1 MLYLFLVSCLWAF
14 SFPLIK
20 LYLVGIDS
28 SLVAMLRLGIS
39 LLCFLPLIS
48 FSLNHK
54 DKLKLIALGMIQYG
68 LMYALYIQS
77 YQYLKS
83 YEVALFTITTP
94 LWVILCG
101 QLMHKRFSLQSWV
114 IAGLACIGALVLV
127 FNAQNTYSLS
137 QGFILVQVANICFAL
152 GQVYYKYWWQR
163 SSKKNPLKQSQIF
176 AYLFFGATLINFMIL
191 VLNQKLNQISSIS
204 NTQWLIL
211 LYLGS
216 IASGLGF
223 YLWNYGATLVKHA
236 TLASFNNLKIPL
248 TILTAIV
255 VFQEQGNLIK
265 LLLGTVCII
274 IAISFA
280 ETIKTK
286 DFL

>member
-39 LLCFLPLIS
+39 LLCFLPFIS
-48 FSLNHK
+48 FNLGHK
-54 DKLKLIALGMIQYG
+54 DKLKLVALGMIQYG

-77 YQYLKS
+77 YQHLKS

-94 LWVILCG
+94 LWVVLCA
-101 QLMHKRFSLQSWV
+101 QLMHKRFSLLAWI

-127 FNAQNTYSLS
+127 YNSENIYSLS
-137 QGFILVQVANICFAL
+137 QGFVLVQAANICFAL
-152 GQVYYKYWWQR
+152 GQVYYKHWWQNLPKY
-163 SSKKNPLKQSQIF
+163 SALKQAQVF
-176 AYLFFGATLINFMIL
+176 AYLFFGATLFNFMFL
-191 VLNQKLNQISSIS
+191 VLNQKLNHINSINNS
-204 NTQWLIL
+204 QWWIL
-211 LYLGS
+211 LYLGAV
-216 IASGLGF
+216 ASGVGF

-255 VFQEQGNLIK
+255 VFHEEGNILK
-265 LLLGTVCII
+265 LLMGSVLITVAII
-274 IAISFA
+274 FA
-280 ETIKTK
+280 KSKAK
-286 DFL
+286 D

>member
-1 MLYLFLVSCLWAF
+1 M
-14 SFPLIK
+14 SFK
-20 LYLVGIDS
+20 LG
-28 SLVAMLRLGIS
+28 
-39 LLCFLPLIS
+39 
-48 FSLNHK
+48 HK
-54 DKLKLIALGMIQYG
+54 DKLKLIGLGVIQYG
-68 LMYALYIQS
+68 VMYALYIQS

-94 LWVILCG
+94 LWVILCA
-101 QLMHKRFSLQSWV
+101 QLIHKCFSLLSW
-114 IAGLACIGALVLV
+114 ILAGLACTGAIVLV
-127 FNAQNTYSLS
+127 YDTQNTYSLT

-152 GQVYYKYWWQR
+152 GQVYYKHWWQKS
-163 SSKKNPLKQSQIF
+163 SSKKNLLKQSQIF
-176 AYLFFGATLINFMIL
+176 AYLFFGATVFNFFIL
-191 VLNQKLNQISSIS
+191 VLNQKLSQISTIS
-204 NTQWLIL
+204 NTQWMVLA
-211 LYLGS
+211 YLGS

-255 VFQEQGNLIK
+255 VFHEQGNLIK

-280 ETIKTK
+280 ETIKKTK